1 MQLPHRPERLVFT
14 RRYERPGDD
23 RQEGS
28 AWQGRP
34 GPRRKRLG
42 QAEFLHCAAGQYS
55 ELSFVTRRAER
66 NAEHVRDR
74 RQSASAQE
82 TAGTLCATFNTSN
95 NLVVTG
101 TVTAQSSIV
110 LKDNVETI
118 PNALSRVLNLRGVEW
133 DYKSNGTHNVGVVAE
148 EIEKEFPCLVHTG
161 DDGIKSVAYA
171 NIVGVLI
178 EAVKDL
184 KKEIDQLRGV

>member
-1 MQLPHRPERLVFT
+1 MA
-14 RRYERPGDD
+14 
-23 RQEGS
+23 S
-28 AWQGRP
+28 N
-34 GPRRKRLG
+34 
-42 QAEFLHCAAGQYS
+42 S
-55 ELSFVTRRAER
+55 NVTI
-66 NAEHVRDR
+66 D
-74 RQSASAQE
+74 

-133 DYKSNGTHNVGVVAE
+133 DYKSNGTHNLGVVAE